1 MRESRE
7 PRERSVSL
15 DFKISVS
22 QDSDSSNYLDTRCEV
37 VWPTTPLEKRGGISM
52 EREDPKEEE
61 ESLRALLLPSPTL
74 VLLLLVSSQQF
85 SKLSLQIR
93 HLVSWS
99 VSHSAQPGQLS
110 LAY

>member
-15 DFKISVS
+15 NFRISVS

-74 VLLLLVSSQQF
+74 VLLLSVSSQQF

-93 HLVSWS
+93 RLVSWF